1 MEEEVLFLK
10 GQGRMLNKLS
20 PVKIVKNLDWSLA
33 HQAAM
38 WQVCIICTGI
48 QPPTKN
54 VRDKCIELSFLRI
67 YFPSHIG
74 LSRLIWG
81 ICCRT
86 GFLLNNRHQ
95 KL

>member
-1 MEEEVLFLK
+1 VEKEEEVLFLK

-48 QPPTKN
+48 VARPHPSPQPKM
-54 VRDKCIELSFLRI
+54 
-67 YFPSHIG
+67 
-74 LSRLIWG
+74 
-81 ICCRT
+81 
-86 GFLLNNRHQ
+86 
-95 KL
+95 